1 MRISLRTSGGRG
13 EYELVGHHDA
23 VQKSDLYGR
32 RLHYEIAPDIVI
44 DGRCVPRWAQAKP
57 RLRLEKGGMHLHRVL
72 ANVLL
77 LPRPIRE
84 IRRVASGADFLRDGT
99 YVLKDVDIDV
109 VDSTDDRATVRP
121 TRLWLANRTGEA
133 IPMDMPERMA
143 LVQSVWEQARTR
155 TDRRS
160 MLVQE
165 HENAVTLDD
174 LTKIEIAANKIRSA
188 MRQEDDMLPALATAL
203 GTPVEAVEASPSV
216 GPVPDTG
223 VEDSTSFVEAT
234 VRQIAKW
241 RKVADRGAPARRFSE
256 QVLRAYNFKCIVM
269 GIHLPKLPA
278 VTVSPGTDAAHI
290 LPWARYNLNSVSNG
304 LCLCK
309 LCHWAFDNGVL
320 RITPQQRGEY
330 YVSVPDK
337 VRQIAQRSGFDLG
350 WLDRYQGV
358 IPSENL
364 PPTSSDWPSPE
375 YLTALNKKICGE

>member
-241 RKVADRGAPARRFSE
+241 RKVADRGAPAR
-256 QVLRAYNFKCIVM
+256 
-269 GIHLPKLPA
+269 
-278 VTVSPGTDAAHI
+278 
-290 LPWARYNLNSVSNG
+290 PWARYNLNSVSNG